1 MGTTTQYLKIN
12 DGMTPILRKI
22 TDAMNITISAFEKM
36 NKASKNP
43 ISTAELKTA
52 RGLIQD
58 VGSDL
63 RKVEEQQERLNKK
76 TKETCDSF
84 QKLSGIVATIGIGAG
99 IKKLVSLSDEMTQI
113 DARLRIMTGN
123 ADVSGTKA
131 KIFNAAQNSRSGYT
145 DFSQTV
151 ASLGM
156 QAKGAFKNEDET
168 IAFTENLSKMFTT
181 SGLDASG
188 VSSTM
193 YNLTQ
198 SMASGAL
205 MGNDYRILKQN
216 APEMIAMLEQ
226 EYADGSRAVLDKM
239 VSDGKIS
246 AQMLKNVIL
255 NNTDE
260 INSKFEQMPMT
271 WGQVWTKTVNNF
283 MIITQPLLNLINLVA
298 QNWSSIEPI
307 VLGIAAAVGIY
318 TVALVT
324 YNTVKE
330 ISSILEAVHAAH
342 IAMTTVAEGAETTAT
357 FAATA
362 AQHGF
367 NAALLACPI
376 TWIVIAII
384 ALVAVLIYLWN
395 TNDKVAKG
403 MLTAWDYFLVGL
415 DLFGLGFKGVW
426 YGLLDFLG
434 YFKIGALEIID
445 GFVNGAILL
454 INGFIAMLNK
464 IPGVSIDAISYRS
477 TLAMD
482 EAAKFAE
489 EKAERDT
496 ELYADAARIADKKA
510 ELDATRDERVENR
523 TKLNLDTLAQ
533 TMLGDTGGAGTD
545 FDNINVGDV
554 DNVKNVSGKVDVSSE
569 DLKLLREMAEQDYI
583 QNYISNEPVVYV
595 TTGDINEN
603 ADIEYL
609 LKGIGTKV
617 REEIESSMEGVPV
630 G

>member
-22 TDAMNITISAFEKM
+22 TDAMNMTISAFEKM

-58 VGSDL
+58 VGADI
-63 RKVEEQQERLNKK
+63 RKVEEEQERFNKK
-76 TKETCDSF
+76 VKETSDSF
-84 QKLSGIVATIGIGAG
+84 QKLGNIVATIGIGAG
-99 IKKLVSLSDEMTQI
+99 IKKLAGLSDELVQI
-113 DARLRIMTGN
+113 EARLKIMTGK
-123 ADVSGTKA
+123 ADVSETKA
-131 KIFNAAQNSRSGYT
+131 KLFNAAQNSRSSYT

-156 QAKGAFKNEDET
+156 QAKRAFKNDDET
-168 IAFTENLSKMFTT
+168 IAFAENLSKMFTT
-181 SGLDASG
+181 SGLDSNG

-205 MGNDYRILKQN
+205 LGNDYRILKQN

-226 EYADGSRAVLDKM
+226 EYAKGSRAVLDKM

-271 WGQVWTKTVNNF
+271 WGQVWTKVVNNF
-283 MIITQPLLNLINLVA
+283 MVITQPLLNLISLVA
-298 QNWSSIEPI
+298 QNWETIEPI
-307 VLGIAAAVGIY
+307 VLGVATAVGIY
-318 TVALVT
+318 TAALVT
-324 YNTVKE
+324 YNTIKE
-330 ISSILEAVHAAH
+330 ISSILESVHAAH
-342 IAMTTVAEGAETTAT
+342 IAMTTVAEGAETAAT
-357 FAATA
+357 FSATA
-362 AQHGF
+362 AQYGF

-376 TWIVIAII
+376 TWIVVGII
-384 ALVAVLIYLWN
+384 ALVAILIYLWN
-395 TNDKVAKG
+395 TNDKVAKA
-403 MLTAWDYFLVGL
+403 MLVAWDYFLIGL
-415 DLFGLGFKGVW
+415 DLFALGFKGTW

-434 YFKIGALEIID
+434 YFKIGALGIID
-445 GFVNGAILL
+445 GFINGAILL
-454 INGFIAMLNK
+454 INEFITMLNK
-464 IPGVSIDAISYRS
+464 IPGVSIDAINYQS

-482 EAAKFAE
+482 EAEKFAE
-489 EKAERDT
+489 KKAERNA
-496 ELYADAARIADKKA
+496 ELYADVAKIADKKA
-510 ELDATRDERVENR
+510 ELDITRDERVENR
-523 TKLNLDTLAQ
+523 TKLNLDTLTQ
-533 TMLGDTGGAGTD
+533 MMMSGTGI
-545 FDNINVGDV
+545 DNVNIGEV

-583 QNYISNEPVVYV
+583 QNYISNEPIVYV

-603 ADIEYL
+603 ADLDYL
-609 LKGIGTKV
+609 LKGIGTRV